1 MEKLK
6 AEIPN
11 YEEYI
16 NKLSSYMASTGKSY
30 KNHLATMRNWF
41 RKDKQEKND
50 NSNNSMPDYESK
62 GFWEC

>member
-1 MEKLK
+1 
-6 AEIPN
+6 
-11 YEEYI
+11 
-16 NKLSSYMASTGKSY
+16 MASTGKSY
-30 KNHLATMRNWF
+30 KNHLATMCNWF